1 MDMQRDFQPF
11 RELLDQLR
19 AALGGGDFKAS
30 DAMLK
35 AYWDAL
41 KDVSLT
47 EVRDNVKRII
57 ATATADTPFPR
68 PNSLRRSAHA
78 QRSFTPDAVHERAE
92 RSSYCRWDA
101 LRKHDVVEFT
111 VQARIARLARE
122 LLDAAPEDPGYRETE
137 LEQARWCRL
146 RYAPRAE
153 QEAAVTAHLGASRRA

>member
-1 MDMQRDFQPF
+1 MDTQRDFAPF

-30 DAMLK
+30 DAMVR

-41 KDVSLT
+41 KDVTLA

-78 QRSFTPDAVHERAE
+78 QRSYVPDVVHERAD
-92 RSSYCRWDA
+92 RSSFVRWEA

-111 VQARIARLARE
+111 VQARIARLARDLLE
-122 LLDAAPEDPGYRETE
+122 LAPEDPGFREAE
-137 LEQARWCRL
+137 REQGRWCRL
-146 RYAPRAE
+146 RYASRAE
-153 QEAAVTAHLGASRRA
+153 QEAAVTAHLGKSV